1 MRLGKNREKQTWK
14 IIHNYLRQ
22 NTQRHGQQVPRNMR
36 PAHRQG
42 LG

>member
-14 IIHNYLRQ
+14 IIHNLRQ
-22 NTQRHGQQVPRNMR
+22 NTQQHGQQAPRNMR
-36 PAHRQG
+36 PAHRQR